1 MGFFYFFI
9 FAKNSC
15 LLLQRHEVQRKF
27 SREDYINVHSFT
39 PLSFLL
45 FPHFLISWLWPFTA
59 AAIPTGLWHDYIN
72 QSCRCVAVVSVQNR
86 CNPPQPRSPPVHY
99 IQCPYWGSFY
109 TTHATTLI
117 EVMMGLIWC
126 AHCRIYVFIQ
136 NAVPGNGLKKEIQ
149 SAKRG

>member
-86 CNPPQPRSPPVHY
+86 CNPPQPHSPPVHY
-99 IQCPYWGSFY
+99 IQCPYWGRFLYYSCYY
-109 TTHATTLI
+109 TDRSHDGTHLMCTL
-117 EVMMGLIWC
+117 
-126 AHCRIYVFIQ
+126 Q
-136 NAVPGNGLKKEIQ
+136 NICIHSERCLWKWVE
-149 SAKRG
+149 KRNSIS